1 MSVKEKIKERKAE
14 RAERLDIARAEM
26 AINKAKRQAFVNGI
40 KEKNGEIKE
49 GIRQAKFERNL
60 NKLNKTLNRGIE
72 IAKAEQIKLKEIEEK
87 KAQKIIDAT
96 VEVLAGDD
104 PDDIIIEVGKE
115 VK

>member
-1 MSVKEKIKERKAE
+1 M
-14 RAERLDIARAEM
+14 
-26 AINKAKRQAFVNGI
+26 
-40 KEKNGEIKE
+40 
-49 GIRQAKFERNL
+49 
-60 NKLNKTLNRGIE
+60 NKTLNRGIE